1 MKPTHAEPT
10 FMNRKS
16 PRGFTL
22 VELLVVIAIIGIL
35 IALLLPAV
43 QAAREA
49 GRRAQCANNL
59 KQLALGCHTYADIN
73 GSTWPVSISMWDEP
87 PAPKGVKTGKGW
99 IVSILPQLE
108 QQNLYA
114 QFTFAGDMTAGKGLL
129 NTANRDAIKADLPFI
144 RCPSDPS
151 ARTLGTTQFQMENI
165 PVRWT
170 NYKGVMGDNRM
181 GGGSSAFPGTE
192 PDCHNRSPCNGTFWR
207 NNYQHPV
214 RMADFVDG
222 MSSTSIIGEDV
233 PDHNYHS
240 AWCYSNGDYASSHV
254 PLNYMPDPPTPMEW
268 WNTIS
273 FRSRHPG
280 GAHFALGDAS
290 VRWVNQNV
298 DSRLY
303 RALSTRDAGLFGNQE
318 PPITGSEF

>member
-1 MKPTHAEPT
+1 
-10 FMNRKS
+10 MNRKTS
-16 PRGFTL
+16 RGFTL

-49 GRRAQCANNL
+49 ARRMQCVNNL
-59 KQLALGCHTYADIN
+59 KQLALGCHTYADVN
-73 GSTWPVSISMWDEP
+73 KGTWPISISMWSEP
-87 PAPKGVKTGKGW
+87 PSPKQVTTGKGW
-99 IVSILPQLE
+99 IVGILPQLE

-114 QFTFAGDMTAGKGLL
+114 QFDFRGGMDSGKGLL
-129 NTANRDAIKADLPFI
+129 NAVNREAIKADLPFI

-181 GGGSSAFPGTE
+181 GGSSSAFPGTE

-207 NNYQHPV
+207 NSYQHPV
-214 RMADFVDG
+214 RMADFLDG
-222 MSSTSIIGEDV
+222 MSSTAVIGEDV
-233 PDHNYHS
+233 PEHNLHS
-240 AWCYSNGDYASSHV
+240 AWCYSNGDYASTHV
-254 PLNYMPDPPTPMEW
+254 PLNYMPDPPTPGEW

-280 GAHFALGDAS
+280 GANFAVGDAS

-298 DSRLY
+298 DSKLY
-303 RALSTRDAGLFGNQE
+303 RAFSTRDAGLFGNQE
-318 PPITGSEF
+318 PPITGEF